1 MHASSRRETV
11 RPGLRYNVAKRRR
24 AAALQ
29 DLSEIRATRF
39 TRERFGVCQSF
50 RLRGAT
56 AAGAF
61 FAHLLSHISIFH
73 LPSSILYAS
82 AVHFRKITIIGVGL
96 LGGSIGLAIRRRKLA
111 RQTAGFVRRRAS
123 LKDCERAGAV
133 DFATTD
139 LPAAVWDADLVILC
153 LPLSQM
159 RPVVERMLP
168 ALKRGAIVTDVGSVK
183 AGVVRELETRI
194 ARAGAHFVGSH
205 PMAGA
210 EKTGVSA
217 ARADLFVNT
226 VCVMTPVKKTNQA
239 ALKKVEQFWRAI
251 GSRVLRLTPE
261 IHDSLVSRSSH
272 LPHIIAATLASYV
285 LNPAQPRHQ
294 AALCANGFR
303 DATRIASGSPEMWRD
318 IALANRRNLAKSL
331 DAFIA
336 DLQKFRRGLKKADAA
351 AVATFFE
358 TAKKRRD
365 NWCAGCASPSP
376 E

>member
-1 MHASSRRETV
+1 MRESRVTGHESR
-11 RPGLRYNVAKRRR
+11 
-24 AAALQ
+24 
-29 DLSEIRATRF
+29 I
-39 TRERFGVCQSF
+39 
-50 RLRGAT
+50 
-56 AAGAF
+56 
-61 FAHLLSHISIFH
+61 ISIFH
-73 LPSSILYAS
+73 LPSSILYS
-82 AVHFRKITIIGVGL
+82 SVVHFRKITIIGVGL
-96 LGGSIGLAIRRRKLA
+96 LGGSIGLAVRRRKFA

-183 AGVVRELETRI
+183 ASVVRELELLI
-194 ARAGAHFVGSH
+194 QKSGAHFVGSH

-226 VCVMTPVKKTNQA
+226 VCVMTPTKKTNQA

-272 LPHIIAATLASYV
+272 LPHIIAATLASHV
-285 LNPAQPRHQ
+285 LNPAQPKHQ

-303 DATRIASGSPEMWRD
+303 DTTRIASGSPEMWRD

-336 DLQKFRRGLKKADAA
+336 DLQKFRRGLKKADAEA
-351 AVATFFE
+351 IATFFE